1 LRQLRLDRQVEQE
14 RDKLSWK
21 HRQLLQ
27 VTTGKLQQADQHL
40 EMLRQKLAS
49 IDPKSVLQRGYA
61 VVITENGVIPRSVS
75 ELTIGEN
82 LVIQL
87 AQGKVTVKVIEVTEG

>member
-1 LRQLRLDRQVEQE
+1 
-14 RDKLSWK
+14 
-21 HRQLLQ
+21 
-27 VTTGKLQQADQHL
+27 
-40 EMLRQKLAS
+40 MLRQKLAS
-49 IDPKSVLQRGYA
+49 IDPQSVLQRGYA